1 MKAPQ
6 SLYSAFYGLSCE
18 AQAKALPDM
27 GDGLAAQLVNLS
39 RDPSPWACEVMAAN
53 LAGARLAVLHLREA
67 LLRDQS
73 PPDAA

>member
-6 SLYSAFYGLSCE
+6 TLYSAFYGLSCE
-18 AQAKALPDM
+18 AQAKQLTDI
-27 GDGLAAQLVNLS
+27 GDSLSAQMANLS